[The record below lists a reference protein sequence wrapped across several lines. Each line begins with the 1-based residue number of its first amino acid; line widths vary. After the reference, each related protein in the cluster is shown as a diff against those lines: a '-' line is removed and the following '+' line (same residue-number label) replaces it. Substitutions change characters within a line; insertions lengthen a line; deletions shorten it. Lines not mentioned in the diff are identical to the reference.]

1 MSASSQATKPAASS
15 PARPARA
22 GKAAGGAGLTQGAGR
37 EAKQLAAAILE
48 VLAGARTPAQA
59 ATALGWSLPRYYQ
72 REAQALRG
80 LLAGCE
86 PRPPGRTRS
95 AEAELARLR
104 QEQQRLERALA
115 RQQALVRLTQ
125 RAAGLPAATPA
136 AAAAGKRRRKAAA
149 RAVPL
154 AARLRQEAAAA
165 ESRPAA
171 PPKEGLS
178 S

>member
-1 MSASSQATKPAASS
+1 MSAQPQTSKPATSS

-22 GKAAGGAGLTQGAGR
+22 GKAAGGAGLTQGTGR

-86 PRPPGRTRS
+86 PRPPGRTRG

-125 RAAGLPAATPA
+125 RAAGLPAAAPA
-136 AAAAGKRRRKAAA
+136 VAPAAGKRRRKASA

-154 AARLRQEAAAA
+154 AARLRQEAATA
-165 ESRPAA
+165 ESTTAV
-171 PPKEGLS
+171 PPEEGS